1 MGCILS
7 DTKITG
13 FQPKQEKDKETKEVL
28 DKIVIKGEAKLDNS
42 LQISEL
48 FNGFRKR
55 LITVNFSPYD
65 DVEGDFS
72 LSSVTLEDF
81 SVKNK
86 MEKIGQGKDA
96 ERIPV
101 EHAFFTMTIKMDD
114 GGELLKKMYSIFQKN
129 IKMEIE

>member
-1 MGCILS
+1 MTCILS

-28 DKIVIKGEAKLDNS
+28 DKLVIKGEAKLDNS

-48 FNGFRKR
+48 FTGFRKKM
-55 LITVNFSPYD
+55 IKASFSPYD
-65 DVEGDFS
+65 DVEGDFT

-81 SVKNK
+81 AVKNK
-86 MEKIGQGKDA
+86 MEKIGEGKEA

-101 EHAFFTMTIKMDD
+101 EHAYFTLTIKMDD
-114 GGELLKKMYSIFQKN
+114 DGELLKKMYSIFQKN
-129 IKMEIE
+129 IKMELE